1 MFHQGQ
7 KTPDTNVGRWKSERG
22 GLLRGRGPSG
32 AGRSFEEDLALF
44 ERQVREEVDERAGR
58 PAGVVAPAKSPIS
71 GRTWFSCVS

>member
-22 GLLRGRGPSG
+22 GPLRGRGPSV

-44 ERQVREEVDERAGR
+44 ERQAREEAGERAGR
-58 PAGVVAPAKSPIS
+58 PAGLVSPAESSVSK
-71 GRTWFSCVS
+71 RTWFSCVS